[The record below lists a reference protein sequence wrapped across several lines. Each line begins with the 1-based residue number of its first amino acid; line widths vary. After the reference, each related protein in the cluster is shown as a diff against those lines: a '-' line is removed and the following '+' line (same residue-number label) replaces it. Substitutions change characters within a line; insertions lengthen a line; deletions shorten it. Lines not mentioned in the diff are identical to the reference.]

1 MINRIKL
8 DVFYIENWALVLDF
22 KIIFQT
28 VLISLKEKKSVL
40 KWKTT
45 CIDDTPLIVKN
56 LLLKPYNRCKIK
68 LIRIGK

>member
-28 VLISLKEKKSVL
+28 VFNIIKGEEKRIKK
-40 KWKTT
+40 KWVHQT
-45 CIDDTPLIVKN
+45 
-56 LLLKPYNRCKIK
+56 R
-68 LIRIGK
+68 